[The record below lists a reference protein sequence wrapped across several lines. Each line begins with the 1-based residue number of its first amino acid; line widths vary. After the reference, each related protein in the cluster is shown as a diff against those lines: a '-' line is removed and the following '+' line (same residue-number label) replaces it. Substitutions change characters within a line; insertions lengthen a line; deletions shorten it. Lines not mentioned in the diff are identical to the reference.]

1 MLNQRDIVT
10 KSLKVVDTKDVSI
23 INNED
28 NDDYLFSALTCE
40 GGGVFK
46 KGIAIGMQDKMV
58 SGLIMYDSENFFG
71 YSEKYGLSLLSTH
84 PEYVE
89 LNIPETIFENKN
101 VLQPIDKNP
110 SEHLQNLKETTK
122 DKRLNIDIEIKDT
135 NNFYIT
141 IPQNYSLS
149 NFRLIFDVS
158 FLYDLNTIISQIS
171 LVFINNSNK
180 SLFLDIKN
188 NNCYFEDNFNNEII
202 KNSINKIS
210 CEVINEE
217 CFLITSKNFTRS

>member
-1 MLNQRDIVT
+1 MLNQKDIVT
-10 KSLKVVDTKDVSI
+10 KSLKIVDTKDISI

-28 NDDYLFSALTCE
+28 EDDYLFSALTCE

-46 KGIAIGMQDKMV
+46 KGIAIGMQEKMV
-58 SGLIMYDSENFFG
+58 SGLIMYDSENFYG

-89 LNIPETIFENKN
+89 LNIPESIFENKN
-101 VLQPIDKNP
+101 ILQPIDKNP

-135 NNFYIT
+135 NNFYII

-149 NFRLIFDVS
+149 NFRLIFDIS
-158 FLYDLNTIISQIS
+158 FLYDLNTIISHIS

-180 SLFLDIKN
+180 SLFLNIKN
-188 NNCYFEDNFNNEII
+188 DNCYFEDKFNNELI
-202 KNSINKIS
+202 KNSIYKIN
-210 CEVINEE
+210 CEIINSDY
-217 CFLITSKNFTRS
+217 FLITTKNFIRA

>member
-1 MLNQRDIVT
+1 MLNQRDIIT
-10 KSLKVVDTKDVSI
+10 KSLKVIDTKDVSI

-28 NDDYLFSALTCE
+28 SDDYLFSALTCE

-46 KGIAIGMQDKMV
+46 KGIAIGMQEKMV

-84 PEYVE
+84 PEYIE
-89 LNIPETIFENKN
+89 LNIPESIFENKN
-101 VLQPIDKNP
+101 ILQPIDKNP

-122 DKRLNIDIEIKDT
+122 DKRLNIDIEVKDT
-135 NNFYIT
+135 NNFYVT

-149 NFRLIFDVS
+149 NFILIFDVS

-188 NNCYFEDNFNNEII
+188 DNCYFEDNFNNEII

-210 CEVINEE
+210 CEIIKEE
-217 CFLITSKNFTRS
+217 CFLITSKTFIRS

>member
-1 MLNQRDIVT
+1 MLNQKDIVT

-28 NDDYLFSALTCE
+28 DDDYLFSALTCE

-46 KGIAIGMQDKMV
+46 KGIAIGMQEKMIP
-58 SGLIMYDSENFFG
+58 GLIMYDSENFFG

-89 LNIPETIFENKN
+89 LNMPDTIFENKN
-101 VLQPIDKNP
+101 VLQPIDKNQ

-135 NNFYIT
+135 NNFYII

-149 NFRLIFDVS
+149 KFRLIFDIS
-158 FLYDLNTIISQIS
+158 FLYDLNTIISNVS

-180 SLFLDIKN
+180 SLFLNIKN
-188 NNCYFEDNFNNEII
+188 DNCYFENKFENELI
-202 KNSINKIS
+202 KNSINKIN
-210 CEVINEE
+210 CEIINEE
-217 CFLITSKNFTRS
+217 CFLITNKNFIRS

>member
-1 MLNQRDIVT
+1 MLNQKDIVT
-10 KSLKVVDTKDVSI
+10 KSLKIVDTKDISI

-28 NDDYLFSALTCE
+28 EDDYLFSALTCE

-46 KGIAIGMQDKMV
+46 KGIAIGMQEKMV
-58 SGLIMYDSENFFG
+58 SGLIMYDSENFYG

-89 LNIPETIFENKN
+89 LNIPDTIFENKN
-101 VLQPIDKNP
+101 ILQPIDKNP

-135 NNFYIT
+135 NNFYII

-149 NFRLIFDVS
+149 NFRLIFDIS
-158 FLYDLNTIISQIS
+158 FLYDLNTIISHIS

-180 SLFLDIKN
+180 SLFLNIKN
-188 NNCYFEDNFNNEII
+188 DNCYFEDKFNNELI
-202 KNSINKIS
+202 KNSINKIN
-210 CEVINEE
+210 CEIINSDY
-217 CFLITSKNFTRS
+217 FLITTKNFIRA

>member
-28 NDDYLFSALTCE
+28 SDDYLFSALTCE

-46 KGIAIGMQDKMV
+46 KGIAIGMQEKMIP
-58 SGLIMYDSENFFG
+58 GLIMYDSENFFG
-71 YSEKYGLSLLSTH
+71 FSEKYGLSLLSTH

-89 LNIPETIFENKN
+89 LNIPESIFENKN

-110 SEHLQNLKETTK
+110 SEHLQNLKDTTK

-135 NNFYIT
+135 NNFYII

-149 NFRLIFDVS
+149 NFRLIFDIS
-158 FLYDLNTIISQIS
+158 FLYDLNIIISNIS

-180 SLFLDIKN
+180 SLFLNIKN
-188 NNCYFEDNFNNEII
+188 DNCYFENNFDNELI
-202 KNSINKIS
+202 KNSINKIN
-210 CEVINEE
+210 CEVINSIY
-217 CFLITSKNFTRS
+217 FLITTKNFIRS

>member
-1 MLNQRDIVT
+1 MLNQKDIIT

-28 NDDYLFSALTCE
+28 DDDYLFSALTCE

-46 KGIAIGMQDKMV
+46 KGIAIGMQEKMIP
-58 SGLIMYDSENFFG
+58 GLIMYDSENFFG

-89 LNIPETIFENKN
+89 LNIPESIFDNKN

-135 NNFYIT
+135 NNFYII

-149 NFRLIFDVS
+149 KFILIFDIS
-158 FLYDLNTIISQIS
+158 FLYDLNTIISNVS

-180 SLFLDIKN
+180 SLFLNIKN
-188 NNCYFEDNFNNEII
+188 DNCYFEDKFDNELI
-202 KNSINKIS
+202 KNSINKIN
-210 CEVINEE
+210 CEIINSE
-217 CFLITSKNFTRS
+217 CFLITNKNFIRS

>member
-10 KSLKVVDTKDVSI
+10 KSLKIVDTKDVSI

-28 NDDYLFSALTCE
+28 DDDYLFSALTCE

-46 KGIAIGMQDKMV
+46 KGIAIGMQEKMIP
-58 SGLIMYDSENFFG
+58 GLIMYDSENFFG
-71 YSEKYGLSLLSTH
+71 FSEKYGLSLLSTH

-135 NNFYIT
+135 NNFYII

-149 NFRLIFDVS
+149 KFILIFDIS
-158 FLYDLNTIISQIS
+158 FLYDLNTIISNVS

-180 SLFLDIKN
+180 SLFLNIKN
-188 NNCYFEDNFNNEII
+188 DNCYFEDKFDNELI
-202 KNSINKIS
+202 KNSINKIN
-210 CEVINEE
+210 CEIINSE
-217 CFLITSKNFTRS
+217 CFLITNKNFIRS